1 MRGVLGHAVE
11 LWTFGSP
18 GGLQIPN
25 FSKCWA
31 SPPHLAKL
39 GLRQSMGGTCNPKL
53 GNLTSCLW
61 WRLVHMPYQTL
72 QASTWWWFWK
82 TNCQKEVSLK
92 TKVSANTPFL
102 MIFVQCL
109 IVLDINGLF
118 CFAIHV
124 LSDNKMVAPHPNY
137 YQFLQLCFTS
147 LTLGYGHQ

>member
-1 MRGVLGHAVE
+1 MSICLTKHSKLPHDGD
-11 LWTFGSP
+11 FGK
-18 GGLQIPN
+18 QIDN
-25 FSKCWA
+25 
-31 SPPHLAKL
+31 
-39 GLRQSMGGTCNPKL
+39 
-53 GNLTSCLW
+53 
-61 WRLVHMPYQTL
+61 
-72 QASTWWWFWK
+72 

-92 TKVSANTPFL
+92 TKVSANTPSL